1 MTGRPCPGQVTIM
14 MVVQNCQPV
23 MGSISDKT
31 RSRLGR
37 RRPYIILGQ
46 ALSVA
51 ALLVMRDATTFW
63 PLCWGYQLYQV
74 GNCFAFATWCA
85 AGLVQDS

>member
-1 MTGRPCPGQVTIM
+1 M

-85 AGLVQDS
+85 AGLVQDRTSPGAWG